1 MVKQILDLA
10 QLKNKGEDMSNDSN
24 PFSGMPLGYF
34 NALMNT
40 VVGDEEQQKMAK
52 EFLAEVDPELWS

>member
-1 MVKQILDLA
+1 
-10 QLKNKGEDMSNDSN
+10 MSTDSN
-24 PFSGMPLGYF
+24 PFNGMPLGYF

>member
-1 MVKQILDLA
+1 
-10 QLKNKGEDMSNDSN
+10 MSTDSN
-24 PFSGMPLGYF
+24 PFNGMTLGYF